1 MSVPDRLAT
10 HIVEA
15 VLPALA
21 DHERLVLARRS
32 RRLSQG
38 ELAPRAQVD
47 LSRISRIERGVKP
60 SLSVEVL
67 GRLAAALETSPNDLL
82 GWDERQ
88 SPPPAPQPP
97 AQRPRPR
104 KAAPAS

>member
-1 MSVPDRLAT
+1 MPDRLAT

-15 VLPALA
+15 VLQALA
-21 DHERLVLARRS
+21 DHERLLLARRR

-38 ELAPRAQVD
+38 ELAPLAQVD

-67 GRLAAALETSPNDLL
+67 GRLAAALDTSPNDLL

-88 SPPPAPQPP
+88 SPPPAPKPP
-97 AQRPRPR
+97 AHRPRTR
-104 KAAPAS
+104 KATPVA